1 MPLEKC
7 ANCQRII
14 GKLETPHYWREEVVC
29 QECRNRLEASQFG
42 LNSTRPEEISPDLQK
57 GMGKIVDKS
66 QDQYIFEKIPK
77 KERRSWEVP
86 NGVIL
91 ATGVLLLLVALC
103 LAWKGIPGVQALV
116 SLSGVA
122 FVFWILG
129 KIISRK

>member
-1 MPLEKC
+1 MGLEKC
-7 ANCQRII
+7 SNCERLI
-14 GKLETPHYWREEVVC
+14 GKLETPHLWRQEVVC
-29 QECRNRLEASQFG
+29 AECRARLESQMASPVLHQG
-42 LNSTRPEEISPDLQK
+42 
-57 GMGKIVDKS
+57 GVIVDKS